1 MIAVPAVCFA
11 WLLRGLDP
19 LGRAMVG
26 VAASLCLLVLV
37 PQTMI
42 IVRAWSPVGGLA
54 VVAGICAFLAA
65 AAWLRRPSTGAEAA
79 AVPAARADDEDW
91 IFDE

>member
-1 MIAVPAVCFA
+1 MIAVPAACFA

-19 LGRAMVG
+19 LGRATAG
-26 VAASLCLLVLV
+26 VAASLCLLILV

-54 VVAGICAFLAA
+54 VVAGICALVAT
-65 AAWLRRPSTGAEAA
+65 AAWLRRPSAGAEA
-79 AVPAARADDEDW
+79 AVPAARQDDEDW